1 MAKIIMSDGMVIEG
15 TAEELAQM
23 AKTYGEGAESS
34 VRVIEGDP
42 QVGDKIRITRTV
54 MAGSD
59 YEIGDVLTV
68 QYIYPDNDVRV
79 EENRRLILR
88 REFEIIGRNSD
99 YPTTD
104 ERIDSLETRVTAL
117 EEGAEDSG
125 EDEVIESEKR
135 SAKVGE
141 KIIITNADAQYGQT
155 YKNGDILEVTEEEA
169 IDFRKGSVRAK
180 GITLH
185 IRQDE
190 YEVISDDED
199 SPEEYVIGDKVRLI
213 YGVGNGSL
221 FGFEDGDI
229 CDVLNTSSRYG
240 DKMYLKSPRG
250 IFGYAKPIQVEKIA
264 ADISES
270 KYSPRD
276 VVRGDSGNLY
286 VLYCRCPE
294 NDYAGEGIAWRANG
308 SYFGWIGEDQI
319 EKVSDEITS
328 ATPKVGDK
336 VIVVKTIVSR
346 GMYAVGDVL
355 TVVEVDSV
363 NNIRVEGIDV
373 GLLSSEF
380 KVVEIVPDAPTFE
393 VGDYA
398 KVVGR
403 TFAGDLTTGSIV
415 KITKEAD
422 CDGEYRAELLD
433 GSDYDHAPASS
444 LEKLSEKEAKFAKI
458 GRKVD
463 EYKDGDI
470 VRVVIKSGN
479 VPVGT
484 IGEVGD
490 LDKDSFRVNTE
501 VHSIIN
507 WSNPK
512 RAELIT
518 PVERRFDK

>member
-1 MAKIIMSDGMVIEG
+1 MAKITMEDGMVIEG
-15 TAEELAQM
+15 TAEELAQL

-125 EDEVIESEKR
+125 EDEVT
-135 SAKVGE
+135 G
-141 KIIITNADAQYGQT
+141 G
-155 YKNGDILEVTEEEA
+155 
-169 IDFRKGSVRAK
+169 
-180 GITLH
+180 
-185 IRQDE
+185 
-190 YEVISDDED
+190 
-199 SPEEYVIGDKVRLI
+199 
-213 YGVGNGSL
+213 
-221 FGFEDGDI
+221 
-229 CDVLNTSSRYG
+229 
-240 DKMYLKSPRG
+240 
-250 IFGYAKPIQVEKIA
+250 
-264 ADISES
+264 ISES

-294 NDYAGEGIAWRANG
+294 NDYAGEGIAWRANE

-346 GMYAVGDVL
+346 GKYAIGDVL
-355 TVVEVDSV
+355 TVEEVVGDS
-363 NNIRVEGIDV
+363 GIHVKDIGV

-380 KVVEIVPDAPTFE
+380 KVVEIAPVAPAFE

-415 KITKEAD
+415 KITEEAGY
-422 CDGEYRAELLD
+422 DGHYRAELLD
-433 GSDYDHAPASS
+433 GSDYDHVPATS
-444 LEKLSEKEAKFAKI
+444 LEKLTEKEAKFAEI

-463 EYKDGDI
+463 EYKVGDI
-470 VRVVIKSGN
+470 ARVIHSPN
-479 VPVGT
+479 ASPNGT
-484 IGEVGD
+484 MVEVCSVDAGKVSAKGYSKNLEKVFEYFYDAED
-490 LDKDSFRVNTE
+490 L
-501 VHSIIN
+501 
-507 WSNPK
+507 
-512 RAELIT
+512 ELIT
-518 PVERRFDK
+518 PVEHRFDK